1 VRETV
6 VQLVLETRGP
16 EHAEEVS
23 TAVREAGYYE
33 PRLLR

>member
-1 VRETV
+1 
-6 VQLVLETRGP
+6 VLETRGL